1 MRRFGGGVR
10 IGQGGRGCKQF
21 RLTAGQEEAQSHTH
35 TIHMY
40 SQNKGLWDRNNSL
53 VLLRRSLSLD
63 SSRPLLL
70 SPSLPPS
77 HSHSLSQEDLKYQY
91 PFLLDIAFSLQSA
104 FCCPFIVKTSGEIP
118 CRNILSNAALPA
130 SNTRALRGT
139 VPLARSF
146 GKSARGH
153 THTHTYC
160 SWPQSGVIVPVF
172 RERQAAQTMNYIH
185 FYPTRREFNIW
196 GIGLSFVFFLSLSL
210 SLSVKHTQT
219 HSAQAP
225 YSQLTFSLE

>member
-1 MRRFGGGVR
+1 
-10 IGQGGRGCKQF
+10 
-21 RLTAGQEEAQSHTH
+21 
-35 TIHMY
+35 MY

-53 VLLRRSLSLD
+53 VLLRCSLSLD

-130 SNTRALRGT
+130 SNTRELRGT

-146 GKSARGH
+146 GKSARGI
-153 THTHTYC
+153 HTHTYC

-210 SLSVKHTQT
+210 SLRQT
-219 HSAQAP
+219 HTDTQCTS
-225 YSQLTFSLE
+225 SLFTTHLFT

>member
-1 MRRFGGGVR
+1 MGEVR

-35 TIHMY
+35 THTTHMY

-146 GKSARGH
+146 GKSAHGH
-153 THTHTYC
+153 THTH
-160 SWPQSGVIVPVF
+160 
-172 RERQAAQTMNYIH
+172 
-185 FYPTRREFNIW
+185 
-196 GIGLSFVFFLSLSL
+196 LL
-210 SLSVKHTQT
+210 
-219 HSAQAP
+219 
-225 YSQLTFSLE
+225 

>member
-1 MRRFGGGVR
+1 MEG
-10 IGQGGRGCKQF
+10 GCKQF
-21 RLTAGQEEAQSHTH
+21 RLTAGQEEAQSHTDTH
-35 TIHMY
+35 TTHMY

-77 HSHSLSQEDLKYQY
+77 RSHSLSQEDLKYQY

-153 THTHTYC
+153 THTHTLT
-160 SWPQSGVIVPVF
+160 V
-172 RERQAAQTMNYIH
+172 A
-185 FYPTRREFNIW
+185 
-196 GIGLSFVFFLSLSL
+196 GLRAGSLCQY
-210 SLSVKHTQT
+210 SVNDKQPK
-219 HSAQAP
+219 Q
-225 YSQLTFSLE
+225 